1 MLNLN
6 DERYIDNQAYLDQVL
21 FQFTRG
27 FTSYDMTKYTSFEG
41 GGDRK
46 PISKTER
53 KKRNK
58 KNKQASKQRKR
69 NGKK

>member
-6 DERYIDNQAYLDQVL
+6 DERYIDNQAFRDQL
-21 FQFTRG
+21 SYQFTRG
-27 FTSYDMTKYTSFEG
+27 FIPYDMTKYTSFEG

-46 PISKTER
+46 AINKTER

-69 NGKK
+69 NKK